1 MSVNKRQFLF
11 LLLLFFFFT
20 NINENTV
27 CKLSMEIWPVIFLP
41 ERLIR
46 SCHCTGYKSWY
57 FIFPILSFRLTFKS
71 RMHFVVT
78 INALPFNLI
87 SNFLNVSTWIMSRE
101 YLTLHRCNIRSTNVL
116 KVMNPTWHHIF
127 NLIFILVEMETNV
140 NDPSSSIVQSSVQL
154 NVWWP
159 FSPRVMVE
167 NGPSGCPLVK
177 PLSFLSALNMTN
189 TLTRFIISWF
199 EIDHLNLQ

>member
-1 MSVNKRQFLF
+1 MSIPR
-11 LLLLFFFFT
+11 
-20 NINENTV
+20 
-27 CKLSMEIWPVIFLP
+27 
-41 ERLIR
+41 
-46 SCHCTGYKSWY
+46 
-57 FIFPILSFRLTFKS
+57 
-71 RMHFVVT
+71 
-78 INALPFNLI
+78 
-87 SNFLNVSTWIMSRE
+87 
-101 YLTLHRCNIRSTNVL
+101 LHRCNIRSTNVL

-177 PLSFLSALNMTN
+177 PLSCLSALNMTN
-189 TLTRFIISWF
+189 TLTRFVLLRLLVGLKLTTWICNKIYCEYPSPTRIFINFGITTIIL
-199 EIDHLNLQ
+199 H